1 MKLEITLSK
10 ARARRLKSHLAKIKI
25 TLSKRASNDKR

>member
-10 ARARRLKSHLAKIKI
+10 ARATRLKSHLAKEHPMTKGKMK
-25 TLSKRASNDKR
+25 LRK